1 MSPFI
6 IAVLL
11 AWIAGFVDAVGYVSV
26 ANVFPAHMSGN
37 TAAFGAHLGGGQFSD
52 IAERAFA
59 IPMFV
64 VGVFLGALMGRAM
77 QDKKLRRRF
86 APSFILEGLLLTAF
100 VALTFGLKAPVW
112 ISGSRAFP
120 LVAMLAI
127 AMGLQNATL
136 RRARGLAVR
145 TTFITGIL
153 VNMAERA
160 AGYVARVFD
169 RRRSRHPAMEARRRK
184 ERKEALK
191 YALLWCGMFFGA
203 ASGAALE
210 MRWGTQVVLLPV
222 CGLIV
227 ITIQDFIRPISES

>member
-1 MSPFI
+1 MSPFV

-11 AWIAGFVDAVGYVSV
+11 AWIAGFVDAVGYVAV
-26 ANVFPAHMSGN
+26 AHVFPAHMSGN
-37 TAAFGAHLGGGQFSD
+37 TAAFGAHFGGGQLAD
-52 IAERAFA
+52 ISERAFA

-77 QDKKLRRRF
+77 QQKGLRRRF

-100 VALTFGLKAPVW
+100 VALTSGLKRPVW
-112 ISGSRAFP
+112 ISGARAFP

-145 TTFITGIL
+145 TTFITGML
-153 VNMAERA
+153 VSMAERA
-160 AGYVARVFD
+160 AGYVARMFD
-169 RRRSRHPAMEARRRK
+169 RRRNRHPALDARRRK
-184 ERKEALK
+184 EGKEAMK

-210 MRWGTQVVLLPV
+210 IMLGTPAVLLPV
-222 CGLIV
+222 FGLIV
-227 ITIQDFIRPISES
+227 IIIQDFIRPISES